1 MPRSSGGLP
10 GALRVW
16 TDLPVCLLGHL
27 ASTLA
32 TFRLLASGVTPQLL
46 LAWRHPSGSHVT
58 RTVLTQI
65 FLVMLPG
72 VVPAAETP
80 SLSWRTRQPASSCH
94 LVGDMATGSHWCSAL
109 PPTHG
114 PILGSGTLLSWVSG
128 RQGGGR
134 GPGVQGHPGSPCEA
148 WPQQGQAEEATPIL
162 SCLSGPFLRTLN
174 PVTQTV
180 F

>member
-1 MPRSSGGLP
+1 M
-10 GALRVW
+10 
-16 TDLPVCLLGHL
+16 
-27 ASTLA
+27 
-32 TFRLLASGVTPQLL
+32 TPQLL
-46 LAWRHPSGSHVT
+46 LAWHHPSGSHVT

-72 VVPAAETP
+72 VVPAAESP

-94 LVGDMATGSHWCSAL
+94 LVGDTATGSHWCSAL

-180 F
+180 LRTWTVLRSPYQHYFSLLTHHSCAHFGRFLFLCTVNLIQL